1 MKSIH
6 IKSIPRILTIA
17 NLLLVLLL
25 MVSFLVLVRDVIA
38 TRYTKVEKAPSR
50 RSSGALTPSSAKRP
64 LQDYEIIL
72 RSSLFGLPSSPLVAL
87 SGSQEKGVSQGD
99 LTLIGTIAGQ
109 ESRSFAIFSDNAGKQ
124 EIYRVGET
132 IPGVGRLDTVQRDK
146 VTIRGTGR
154 PLEIPIAD
162 IVRITEVAP
171 SSGTARSSDFA
182 RSVGAGAYIVDQKKV
197 QQAIESPNQLMTDA
211 RLQPNFANGKQ
222 EGFTLREVRAGGI
235 YQSLGMQNGDV
246 LLRINDYN
254 ISNPENALQ
263 AFTALRGMDR
273 IQLDILR
280 NGSKMT
286 LTYQIR

>member
-50 RSSGALTPSSAKRP
+50 RSSGAPLPSSAKRP

-72 RSSLFGLPSSPLVAL
+72 RSSLFGLPSSPLIAL
-87 SGSQEKGVSQGD
+87 SGSQEKGISQD
-99 LTLIGTIAGQ
+99 LTLIGTIAGR
-109 ESRSFAIFSDNAGKQ
+109 EDRSFAIFSDNSGKQ
-124 EIYRVGET
+124 EIYKAGET
-132 IPGVGRLDTVQRDK
+132 IPGAGRLETVRRDK
-146 VTIRGTGR
+146 VTIRGNGR

-162 IVRITEVAP
+162 IVKITEVAP
-171 SSGTARSSDFA
+171 SPGAARSSEFA

-222 EGFTLREVRAGGI
+222 EGFTLREVKAGGI

-280 NGSKMT
+280 NGSKTT

>member
-1 MKSIH
+1 MKSIN

-25 MVSFLVLVRDVIA
+25 TVFFLILVRDIIT
-38 TRYTKVEKAPSR
+38 TRSAKIEKAPSR
-50 RSSGALTPSSAKRP
+50 RPSGAPFPASAKRP
-64 LQDYEIIL
+64 LQDYEVIL
-72 RSSLFGLPSSPLVAL
+72 RSGPFGLPSSPLVAL
-87 SGSQEKGVSQGD
+87 SGSQEKGASTTD

-109 ESRSFAIFSDNAGKQ
+109 GGRNFAIFSDSTGKQ
-124 EIYRVGET
+124 EIYKVGET
-132 IPGVGRLDTVQRDK
+132 IPGAGKLEKVQSDK
-146 VTIRGTGR
+146 VLIRGNVK

-162 IVRITEVAP
+162 IVKITEVAP
-171 SSGTARSSDFA
+171 SPGIAKPSEFA
-182 RSVGAGAYIVDQKKV
+182 RNVGAGAYIVDQKKV

-211 RLQPNFANGKQ
+211 RLQPNFVNGKQ

-254 ISNPENALQ
+254 ISNPESALQ

-280 NGSKMT
+280 NGSKTT

>member
-1 MKSIH
+1 MKSIN

-25 MVSFLVLVRDVIA
+25 MISFLVLVRDVIA
-38 TRYTKVEKAPSR
+38 SRYTRVEKAPPR
-50 RSSGALTPSSAKRP
+50 RSSGAPFATSAKLP

-87 SGSQEKGVSQGD
+87 SGSQEKGISQD

-109 ESRSFAIFSDNAGKQ
+109 EGRSFAIFSDNAGRQ
-124 EIYRVGET
+124 EIYKVGET
-132 IPGVGRLDTVQRDK
+132 IPGVGRLETVRRDK
-146 VTIRGTGR
+146 VSIRGNGR

-162 IVRITEVAP
+162 IVKITEVAP
-171 SSGTARSSDFA
+171 SPGIARPSEFA
-182 RSVGAGAYIVDQKKV
+182 KSVGAGAYIVDQKKV

-222 EGFTLREVRAGGI
+222 EGFTLREVKPGGI

-280 NGSKMT
+280 NGSKTT